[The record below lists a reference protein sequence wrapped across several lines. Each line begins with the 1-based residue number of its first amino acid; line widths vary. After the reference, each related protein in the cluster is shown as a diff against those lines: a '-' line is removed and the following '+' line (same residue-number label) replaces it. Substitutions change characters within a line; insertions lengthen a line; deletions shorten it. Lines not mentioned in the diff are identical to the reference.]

1 MDREPLIKTL
11 GGRITCPRCQ
21 ALSKRSQL
29 QCKKPAMQGKRV
41 CRNHGGASSGAK
53 TPDGKKRRNTAR
65 LVHGRETRALR
76 DTRKHKLRELRELEA
91 VMAEIGMI

>member
-1 MDREPLIKTL
+1 MNKEPTIITL
-11 GGRITCPRCQ
+11 GGQITCPRCQ

-53 TPDGKKRRNTAR
+53 TLDGKKRRDNAR

-76 DTRKHKLRELRELEA
+76 SIRKHKLRELRELEV

>member
-1 MDREPLIKTL
+1 MIDTL

-21 ALSKRSQL
+21 AKNRQGS
-29 QCKKPAMQGKRV
+29 QCKKPAMQGNRV

-53 TPDGKKRRNTAR
+53 TQEGRKRRDNAR

-76 DTRKHKLRELRELEA
+76 DIRKHKLRELRELEA
-91 VMAEIGMI
+91 VMSEIGMI

>member
-1 MDREPLIKTL
+1 MNKEPTIITL
-11 GGRITCPRCQ
+11 GGQITCPRCQ
-21 ALSKRSQL
+21 AINRQGT

-53 TPDGKKRRNTAR
+53 TPEGKKRRDSAR
-65 LVHGRETRALR
+65 LVHGRETRVLR
-76 DTRKHKLRELRELEA
+76 DIRKHNLRQLRELEA

>member
-11 GGRITCPRCQ
+11 GGRVTCLRCQ

-29 QCKKPAMQGKRV
+29 QCKKPAIKGKRV
-41 CRNHGGASSGAK
+41 CSNHGGKSSGAK
-53 TPDGKKRRNTAR
+53 TPEGKQRRDNAR
-65 LVHGRETRALR
+65 LVHGRETRTLR

>member
-1 MDREPLIKTL
+1 MIETL
-11 GGRITCPRCQ
+11 GGRIACHRCQ

-41 CRNHGGASSGAK
+41 CRNHGGKSSGAK
-53 TPDGKKRRNTAR
+53 TPEGKKRRDSAC

-76 DTRKHKLRELRELEA
+76 DTRKHKMRELRDLEA
-91 VMAEIGMI
+91 VMVEIGIL